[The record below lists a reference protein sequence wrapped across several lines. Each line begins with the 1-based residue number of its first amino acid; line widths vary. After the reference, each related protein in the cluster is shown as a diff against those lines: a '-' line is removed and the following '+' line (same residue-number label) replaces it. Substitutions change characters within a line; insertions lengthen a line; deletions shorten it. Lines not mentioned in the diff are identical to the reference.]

1 MERAT
6 QKQLTELFGK
16 SQSWISRRQTDDH
29 DPMPRDLAGAEAWGK
44 RRQLIGQASS
54 APAGELPA
62 TAAADVRLKNAREQ
76 KLLLETGQLSG
87 QLVSLADVEAR
98 EQTQAAEFR
107 RVACEMPRRAR
118 VIIERH
124 VQDAAVSAA
133 IYADL
138 EPLAA
143 ELLNAADPLQA
154 LRGLSIDDARV
165 VLLARVE
172 ELLKCL

>member
-44 RRQLIGQASS
+44 RRQLIGQA
-54 APAGELPA
+54 APAPAAELPA
-62 TAAADVRLKNAREQ
+62 TAAADVRLKNAREE
-76 KLLLETGQLSG
+76 KLRLETGQLSG
-87 QLVSLADVEAR
+87 QLISLADVEAR
-98 EQTQAAEFR
+98 EIQQASELRRMVCEF
-107 RVACEMPRRAR
+107 ARRAR
-118 VIIERH
+118 VVVERH
-124 VQDAAVSAA
+124 VLDAEVSAA

-143 ELLNAADPLQA
+143 ELLNTADPQQVLKD
-154 LRGLSIDDARV
+154 LSIDQARA
-165 VLLARVE
+165 VLNANTE
-172 ELLKCL
+172 ELLKWL